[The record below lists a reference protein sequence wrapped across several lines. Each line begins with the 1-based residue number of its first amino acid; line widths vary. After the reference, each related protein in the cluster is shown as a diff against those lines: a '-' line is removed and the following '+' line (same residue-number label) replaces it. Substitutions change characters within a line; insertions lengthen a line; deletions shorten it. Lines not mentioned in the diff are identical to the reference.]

1 MNKRLLFTLISSMA
15 LLFAGCSNSDNDPKP
30 GPEPEPPTPITPVE
44 VVSGAYKGTL
54 DITMAGAPIASDIT
68 QKVTIS
74 KAATGTDAVKLELK
88 NFSFEGMNIGDIV
101 IDQCTV
107 TEKEGTY
114 SFTGEQ
120 NLVLVVGPCPVKIA
134 GTVKDKKISIDID
147 VTVTAMGNVAVKAKF
162 DGDKLAGTESSEA
175 KITAMTFASK
185 VVVDQPVI
193 DEAKGLITFR
203 VNDDA
208 TDEELKAL
216 VPTITISAKATI
228 SPAADAPQDFAAG
241 KTVTYTVSAEDGTSK
256 AYVASAIKTALL
268 KYSFEEWSQQGFG
281 AGKHEEP
288 EPKSELASSVEGASL
303 LFLFGVKGFP
313 IFKTE
318 DKKEG
323 DYAIKLYTMDVSEKA
338 NALVP
343 ALVSGS
349 VFTGKFDIDFA
360 MTDKL
365 KCTQFGIPY
374 DKKPVSF
381 RGWYKYAPGE
391 KFIDGSDVENIF
403 EVDGKTDECAIQA
416 VLYKVDAEDEILDGH
431 TINDSEKIV
440 AVAALADGTAKSE
453 YTKFDIPFTFVEGK
467 TYDAAAKYKIA
478 IVCSSSKEGDFFKGA
493 GGSTLI
499 LDELEVLGE

>member
-228 SPAADAPQDFAAG
+228 SPAADKAQDFAAG

-268 KYSFEEWSQQGFG
+268 KYSFEEWEAYGT
-281 AGKHEEP
+281 AAELPLPRK
-288 EPKSELASSVEGASL
+288 ELASSSQGAAL
-303 LFLFGVKGFP
+303 LSGYGKGVPMYKS
-313 IFKTE
+313 E

-323 DYAIKLYTMDVSEKA
+323 QYAAKLYTVDLAEFA

-343 ALVSGS
+343 AITSGTVYTGS
-349 VFTGKFDIDFA
+349 FDMMAAFTDRL
-360 MTDKL
+360 M
-365 KCTQFGIPY
+365 CTQFGIPY
-374 DKKPVSF
+374 AKKPVSL
-381 RGWYKYAPGE
+381 RGWYKYTPGE
-391 KFIDGSDVENIF
+391 KFLDGSDPDNIVEV
-403 EVDGKTDECAIQA
+403 EGKIDECSIQA
-416 VLYKVDAEDEILDGH
+416 VLYTIESEDEFLNGH
-431 TINDSEKIV
+431 NISNSDKIV
-440 AVAALADGTAKSE
+440 AVAALEDGTAKSE
-453 YTKFDIPFTFVEGK
+453 YTYFDLPFTFLEGK
-467 TYDAAAKYKIA
+467 TYDSEAKYKIA
-478 IVCSSSKEGDFFKGA
+478 IICSSSKEGDTFNGA
-493 GGSTLI
+493 GGSTLMV
-499 LDELEVLGE
+499 DELEVLGE